1 MAALANVKRDALQTG
16 NEERQQT
23 ISKPNF
29 KPLGERLR
37 FPYTPLRDHD
47 LDSEINA
54 KSVDDQTLQL
64 RNHFEEATLAF
75 RTEIQTLRKEMA
87 SIVAQQPRAAGRGGG
102 AWVDQ
107 RVVDKVAELEDLVAM
122 LKVRVAELELQLQAS
137 LATTHNGV
145 FLWRIPN
152 VTQRRSDAK
161 AKRISSIYSP
171 PFYTS
176 RFGYKLCVRAYLNGD
191 GVGNETHLSMRGE
204 YDALL
209 PWPFRHK
216 VSLVLLDQGHHKH
229 IVQTFKPTPDLPSFM
244 RPQSEMN
251 VASGCPQFAPLQ
263 VLNDPRYVKDD
274 VMFIKCIVDVS
285 SVFVP

>member
-1 MAALANVKRDALQTG
+1 MAALLNEKRS
-16 NEERQQT
+16 EERQQT
-23 ISKPNF
+23 VSK
-29 KPLGERLR
+29 
-37 FPYTPLRDHD
+37 
-47 LDSEINA
+47 LDGDINA
-54 KSVDDQTLQL
+54 KSAVEDQTLQL
-64 RNHFEEATLAF
+64 RDCFEQATVEF

-87 SIVAQQPRAAGRGGG
+87 GIVAQQPRAAGRGGG

-107 RVVDKVAELEDLVAM
+107 HVVDKIAELEGLVAM

-161 AKRISSIYSP
+161 AKRICSIYSP

-176 RFGYKLCVRAYLNGD
+176 RFGYKLCVRAYLDGD
-191 GVGNETHLSMRGE
+191 GIGHETHLSVFIVVMKGE

-251 VASGCPQFAPLQ
+251 VASGCPQFAPLE

>member
-1 MAALANVKRDALQTG
+1 M
-16 NEERQQT
+16 
-23 ISKPNF
+23 
-29 KPLGERLR
+29 
-37 FPYTPLRDHD
+37 
-47 LDSEINA
+47 INA
-54 KSVDDQTLQL
+54 KSAVEDQTLQL
-64 RNHFEEATLAF
+64 RDRFEEATLQF
-75 RTEIQTLRKEMA
+75 RTEIRTLRKEMA
-87 SIVAQQPRAAGRGGG
+87 GIAAGRGGG

-107 RVVDKVAELEDLVAM
+107 HVVDKTAELEGLVAM

-137 LATTHNGV
+137 LTTTHNGV

-152 VTQRRSDAK
+152 VTQRRK
-161 AKRISSIYSP
+161 AKRIISIYSP

-191 GVGNETHLSMRGE
+191 GVGHETHLSVFIVVMKGE

-251 VASGCPQFAPLQ
+251 VATGCPQFAPLQ

-285 SVFVP
+285 SVFAP

>member
-1 MAALANVKRDALQTG
+1 MIRWTYVMAALANVTG
-16 NEERQQT
+16 NEERS
-23 ISKPNF
+23 ILS
-29 KPLGERLR
+29 R
-37 FPYTPLRDHD
+37 YTRLRDHD

-54 KSVDDQTLQL
+54 KSAVEDQTLQL
-64 RNHFEEATLAF
+64 RDRFEEATLEF

-87 SIVAQQPRAAGRGGG
+87 GIVTQLPRAAGRGGG

-107 RVVDKVAELEDLVAM
+107 HVVDKTAELEGLVAM

-137 LATTHNGV
+137 LTTTHNGV

-152 VTQRRSDAK
+152 VTQRRGDAK
-161 AKRISSIYSP
+161 AKRIISIYSP

-191 GVGNETHLSMRGE
+191 GVGHETHLSVFIVVMKGE

-216 VSLVLLDQGHHKH
+216 ISLVLLDQGHHKH

-244 RPQSEMN
+244 RPQSEMS

-285 SVFVP
+285 SVFAP